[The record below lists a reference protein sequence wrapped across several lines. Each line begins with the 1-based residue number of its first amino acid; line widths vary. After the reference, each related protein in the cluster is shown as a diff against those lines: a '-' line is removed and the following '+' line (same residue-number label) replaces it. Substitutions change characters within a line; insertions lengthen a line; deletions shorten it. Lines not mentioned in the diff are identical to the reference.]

1 MSLKSKILAE
11 ANRNLELRYLRSRS
25 TLKEQ
30 ETNYVDLA
38 VKKLSELNFTLDLS
52 KYFNQKPST
61 ESEFLCIP
69 KTGNDGNDTII
80 KNVSTWIDNNMD
92 NKGVIEVKLKELIK
106 LLNVAGSNKM
116 NTELVE
122 QSGSDSIMFGNTPI
136 SKENIL
142 DIGNDLIFIML
153 MSLVYP
159 KKEDKLIRK
168 FCNQ

>member
-25 TLKEQ
+25 ILKEQ

-38 VKKLSELNFTLDLS
+38 VKKLSELKFTLDLS

-106 LLNVAGSNKM
+106 LLEKAGCTFHREGKG
-116 NTELVE
+116 E
-122 QSGSDSIMFGNTPI
+122 
-136 SKENIL
+136 
-142 DIGNDLIFIML
+142 
-153 MSLVYP
+153 
-159 KKEDKLIRK
+159 
-168 FCNQ
+168 